1 MNQLQ
6 DENGNYILLD
16 NHIAKIRTEGW
27 SVESFRIFED
37 VLELLNKRSHQVTLE
52 DANMRDRVLKQVNII
67 REHGTITIKQN

>member
-27 SVESFRIFED
+27 SVESFRILED
-37 VLELLNKRSHQVTLE
+37 VLDLLSKRSHQVTLE
-52 DANMRDRVLKQVNII
+52 DANMRDRVLKQVNVI